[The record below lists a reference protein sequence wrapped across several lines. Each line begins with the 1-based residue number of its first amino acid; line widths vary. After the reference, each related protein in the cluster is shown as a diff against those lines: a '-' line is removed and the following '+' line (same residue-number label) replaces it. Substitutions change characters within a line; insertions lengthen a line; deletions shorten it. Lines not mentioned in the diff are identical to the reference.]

1 MQVHEIF
8 FFYHDGTVPERKF
21 TFPFPMTLTEAVRYA
36 LAATGYGTDA
46 RFFAH
51 DGYAEIERGHAW
63 QALPEEERNLYLY
76 AWQNNRW
83 RKALETPVDADG
95 TLEVLVSL
103 AVNPGE
109 AWRVSLD
116 ATGAGTVARGKLR

>member
-1 MQVHEIF
+1 MQVLEIF
-8 FFYHDGTVPERKF
+8 LFYFDDPKSGHKF
-21 TFPFPMTLTEAVRYA
+21 TLTDPITLPEAVRYA

-76 AWQNNRW
+76 VWRNNRW
-83 RKALETPVDADG
+83 RKALETPVDVDG